1 MNNKHKSFYALPLS
15 RKRCPEGE
23 GEEED
28 KEGEGANEGTHE
40 IQFTLPYNLIMLNG
54 DITDKT
60 GKEVSELLLAFDY
73 KNALSGVAQP
83 IHLMINSGGGSVTAA
98 WQICDIMDCIAT
110 PVYTIGVG
118 TVASAA
124 LAIFINGQRGHRI
137 LSDKTSVMSHQYTWG
152 IEGKYKDLVH
162 TQEEFGNIY
171 QRLEKHYTRNT
182 KLSAEFV
189 RKKLLSDDCWLTA
202 EQAKKLQLTD
212 HVIDFRK
219 YSPFVIA
226 IPPKPKK
233 DKKDKKGK
241 KK

>member
-1 MNNKHKSFYALPLS
+1 MNNKNLPAFS
-15 RKRCPEGE
+15 PHGYKIIGRKPTRNDESVD
-23 GEEED
+23 EEKQENVRESNSD
-28 KEGEGANEGTHE
+28 

-54 DITDKT
+54 EITDKT
-60 GKEVSELLLAFDY
+60 GKDITELLLAFDY
-73 KNALSGVAQP
+73 KNALTKVNQP

-98 WQICDIMDCIAT
+98 WQICDIMDCIGT
-110 PVYTIGVG
+110 PVFTIGVG

-152 IEGKYKDLVH
+152 VEGKYKDLVH
-162 TQEEFGNIY
+162 TQQEFGNIY
-171 QRLEKHYTRNT
+171 ERLEKHYTRNT
-182 KLSAEFV
+182 RLSTEFV

-202 EQAKKLQLTD
+202 DQAKKLKLAD

-226 IPPKPKK
+226 IPPKE
-233 DKKDKKGK
+233 KKGK

>member
-1 MNNKHKSFYALPLS
+1 MTSKYILTET
-15 RKRCPEGE
+15 RKMPINRPRQS
-23 GEEED
+23 ED
-28 KEGEGANEGTHE
+28 EDEKPDDGSAASE
-40 IQFTLPYNLIMLNG
+40 IQFTLPYNLILLNG
-54 DITDKT
+54 EITDKT
-60 GKEVSELLLAFDY
+60 GKEITELLLAFDY
-73 KNALSGVAQP
+73 KNALTKIMQP

-98 WQICDIMDCIAT
+98 WQICDIMDCIST
-110 PVYTIGVG
+110 PVFTIGVG

-124 LAIFINGQRGHRI
+124 LAIFINGERNHRI

-171 QRLEKHYTRNT
+171 ERLEKHYTKNT
-182 KLSAEFV
+182 RLSKEFV

-202 EQAKKLQLTD
+202 EQAKDLKLTD

-219 YSPFVIA
+219 FSPFVIA
-226 IPPKPKK
+226 VPP
-233 DKKDKKGK
+233 KDKKGK

>member
-1 MNNKHKSFYALPLS
+1 MNKKTKYFHHQPINRP
-15 RKRCPEGE
+15 G
-23 GEEED
+23 
-28 KEGEGANEGTHE
+28 EGEGADPEKEEGEEGTHE

-54 DITDKT
+54 EISEKT

-73 KNALSGVAQP
+73 KNALSGVNQP

-110 PVYTIGVG
+110 PVFTIGVG

-124 LAIFINGQRGHRI
+124 LAIFINGQRGNRI

-171 QRLEKHYTRNT
+171 ARLEKHYTRNT
-182 KLSAEFV
+182 KLSADFV

-226 IPPKPKK
+226 LPPKNKSPKGGSK
-233 DKKDKKGK
+233 EKKQRKEK
-241 KK
+241 

>member
-1 MNNKHKSFYALPLS
+1 MNTNKNFHLS
-15 RKRCPEGE
+15 LRNRKRPQRGE
-23 GEEED
+23 GDGEDVVEKEEISP
-28 KEGEGANEGTHE
+28 GETQEV
-40 IQFTLPYNLIMLNG
+40 QFTLPYNLIMLNG
-54 DITDKT
+54 DISDKT
-60 GKEVSELLLAFDY
+60 GKEISELLLAFDY
-73 KNALSGVAQP
+73 KNALSGIVQP

-98 WQICDIMDCIAT
+98 WQICDIMDCIST
-110 PVYTIGVG
+110 PVFTIGVG

-124 LAIFINGQRGHRI
+124 LAIFINGQKGHRI

-182 KLSAEFV
+182 SLSAEFV
-189 RKKLLSDDCWLTA
+189 RKKLLSDDCWLTS
-202 EQAKKLQLTD
+202 EQAKKLHLTD

-226 IPPKPKK
+226 LPPKNI
-233 DKKDKKGK
+233 KKDKKGK

>member
-1 MNNKHKSFYALPLS
+1 MNIKHNLFQSQTHA
-15 RKRCPEGE
+15 RRG
-23 GEEED
+23 
-28 KEGEGANEGTHE
+28 GANGDDGEKDEGTPAE
-40 IQFTLPYNLIMLNG
+40 TSNDIQFQLPYNLIMLNG

-60 GKEVSELLLAFDY
+60 GKDISELLLAYDY
-73 KNALSGVAQP
+73 KNAITGVTQP

-110 PVYTIGVG
+110 PVFTIGVG

-182 KLSAEFV
+182 RLSANFV
-189 RKKLLSDDCWLTA
+189 RKNLLSDDCWLTA
-202 EQAKKLQLTD
+202 EQAKKLRLTD

-219 YSPFVIA
+219 FSPFVIA
-226 IPPKPKK
+226 IPPKNKK
-233 DKKDKKGK
+233 SNKGK
-241 KK
+241 EK

>member
-1 MNNKHKSFYALPLS
+1 MNINSILS
-15 RKRCPEGE
+15 RKPSRNQ
-23 GEEED
+23 EEEE
-28 KEGEGANEGTHE
+28 KPEANEVASE

-54 DITDKT
+54 EISDKT
-60 GKEVSELLLAFDY
+60 GKDISELLLAFDY
-73 KNALSGVAQP
+73 RNAVTGVNQP

-110 PVYTIGVG
+110 PVFTIGVG

-152 IEGKYKDLVH
+152 VEGKYKDLIH
-162 TQEEFGNIY
+162 TQQEFGNIY
-171 QRLEKHYTRNT
+171 ERLEKHYTRNT
-182 KLSAEFV
+182 RLSTEFV

-202 EQAKKLQLTD
+202 EQAMKLKLAD

-219 YSPFVIA
+219 FSPFVIA
-226 IPPKPKK
+226 IPPKKK
-233 DKKDKKGK
+233 ESKSKVKKGDKK
-241 KK
+241 

>member
-1 MNNKHKSFYALPLS
+1 MTSKHILTET
-15 RKRCPEGE
+15 RKMPINRPRQS
-23 GEEED
+23 EED
-28 KEGEGANEGTHE
+28 DEKPDEGSSAASE
-40 IQFTLPYNLIMLNG
+40 IQFTLPYNLILLNG
-54 DITDKT
+54 EITDKT
-60 GKEVSELLLAFDY
+60 GKEITELLLAFDY
-73 KNALSGVAQP
+73 KNALTKIMQP

-98 WQICDIMDCIAT
+98 WQICDIMDCIST
-110 PVYTIGVG
+110 PVFTIGVG

-124 LAIFINGQRGHRI
+124 LAIFINGERNHRI

-171 QRLEKHYTRNT
+171 ERLEKHYTKNT
-182 KLSAEFV
+182 RLSKEFV

-202 EQAKKLQLTD
+202 EQAKDLKLTD

-219 YSPFVIA
+219 FSPFVIA
-226 IPPKPKK
+226 VPP
-233 DKKDKKGK
+233 KDKKGK

>member
-1 MNNKHKSFYALPLS
+1 MKLNYIDSHKYLS
-15 RKRCPEGE
+15 KIKNRKMQDEGE
-23 GEEED
+23 GVDEAEE
-28 KEGEGANEGTHE
+28 KPEGNDAQNEV
-40 IQFTLPYNLIMLNG
+40 QFTLPYNLIMLNG
-54 DITDKT
+54 EITDKT
-60 GKEVSELLLAFDY
+60 GKEVSELLLAFDF
-73 KNALSGVAQP
+73 KNALTKIMQP

-98 WQICDIMDCIAT
+98 WQICDIMDCIST

-137 LSDKTSVMSHQYTWG
+137 LSDKTSIMSHQYTWG

-171 QRLEKHYTRNT
+171 LRLEKHYKRNT
-182 KLSAEFV
+182 NLSSQVV

-202 EQAKKLQLTD
+202 EQAQKFKLCD

-219 YSPFVIA
+219 YSPFFIA
-226 IPPKPKK
+226 LPPKKEKTKGNKK
-233 DKKDKKGK
+233 
-241 KK
+241 